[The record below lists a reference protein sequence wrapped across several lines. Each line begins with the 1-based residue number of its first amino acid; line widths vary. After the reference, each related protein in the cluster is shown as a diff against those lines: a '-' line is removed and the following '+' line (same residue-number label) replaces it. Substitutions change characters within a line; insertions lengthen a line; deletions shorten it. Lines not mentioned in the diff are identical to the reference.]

1 MVLGNE
7 IYGQKTE
14 QKYKILVFV
23 SKHNGRPK
31 VTATEKVLV
40 AKFGAKMKCSIRKM
54 YFYYYLVLQ
63 NIFYFSKNTKCNT
76 HFFLYHPKKKEQRS
90 IFKVKDEWHLKI
102 TFIGLFKVFQ
112 ISYINLEPI
121 PIHAN

>member
-1 MVLGNE
+1 
-7 IYGQKTE
+7 
-14 QKYKILVFV
+14 
-23 SKHNGRPK
+23 
-31 VTATEKVLV
+31 
-40 AKFGAKMKCSIRKM
+40 M
-54 YFYYYLVLQ
+54 YFYYYRVLQ
-63 NIFYFSKNTKCNT
+63 NMLYFSKNTKCIT

-112 ISYINLEPI
+112 ISYINLGPI